1 MPWAT
6 LFVMLSIPDCS
17 TNEASPQS
25 DEYGNKRV
33 HMPCFASLEPGA
45 IDWAVQD

>member
-17 TNEASPQS
+17 TNKASPQS
-25 DEYGNKRV
+25 DEYG
-33 HMPCFASLEPGA
+33 LEGAHALFPSIEPSA